1 MAINTTRAKQIK
13 KKFRKNYGPKPKIT
27 TSEIKG
33 RRGAVKAGQKTYAK
47 KDGTISRLTREQ
59 TLRTMRK
66 LNQAAKKKSTTP
78 KRPVLGR
85 TISRPTNALPLGP
98 DNSTRVSRS
107 DLKKK
112 RPGSGRIKTM
122 MRGGIAK
129 KKK

>member
-13 KKFRKNYGPKPKIT
+13 KKFRKNYGSKPKIT

-66 LNQAAKKKSTTP
+66 LNQTTKNRPKTP
-78 KRPVLGR
+78 KRIGG
-85 TISRPTNALPLGP
+85 TT
-98 DNSTRVSRS
+98 T
-107 DLKKK
+107 LKKK
-112 RPGSGRIKTM
+112 
-122 MRGGIAK
+122 
-129 KKK
+129 

>member
-66 LNQAAKKKSTTP
+66 LNQTAKNRPKTP
-78 KRPVLGR
+78 K
-85 TISRPTNALPLGP
+85 LPGSGGMTSTPIYALGP

-112 RPGSGRIKTM
+112 KPGSGRIKTM
-122 MRGGIAK
+122 MRGGVAK
-129 KKK
+129 KK